1 MKALLSITAFVA
13 LVSLASAETL
23 LEDDFSQPKLTAR
36 RAMRGEWAFKEKTAI
51 CTQDDVLYK
60 KNKDHGPI
68 IFYNL
73 GYRDATIRLSYKAE
87 AAKSVVF
94 TCNNDQGH
102 VFRFIASDRGTSIRA
117 FPADSTDHSSVELAR
132 GPALKLGEWID
143 IEVAI
148 TGSKVALKVGKD
160 FAQIVE
166 HSAISAAKTNL
177 SIGFA
182 FGTLSVRDVKVTT
195 P

>member
-1 MKALLSITAFVA
+1 MKALLAITACVA
-13 LVSLASAETL
+13 LTSIASAETL
-23 LEDDFSQPKLTAR
+23 LEDDFSQQTLTAR
-36 RAMRGEWAFKEKTAI
+36 RAIRGEWAFNEKTAI
-51 CTQDDVLYK
+51 CTQDDALYK

-73 GYRDATIRLSYKAE
+73 GYRDATIRMSYKAE

-102 VFRFIASDRGTSIRA
+102 VFRFVASERGTSIRA
-117 FPADSTDHSSVELAR
+117 FPADSTEHTSVELAR
-132 GPALKLGEWID
+132 GPALKLGEWTD

-148 TGSKVALKVGKD
+148 TGSKVALKIGKD
-160 FAQIVE
+160 FAQVVD

-182 FGTLSVRDVKVTT
+182 FGTFSVWDVKVTS